1 MLGSLLGDIVGSIY
15 EHEPIKTTE
24 FEFFHPNCHFTDETV
39 LTLAIANAII
49 RSEGYQFNI
58 RKFAKEHA
66 DVPGGYGNNFKFWLY
81 TGGEQPYKS
90 IGVGPAA
97 RVSPVGWAFDNLET
111 TLIEAEKTA
120 RATHEHPDAI
130 KGALAVAHAIFMG
143 RKGSQVAEMKKEIA
157 EKYSYNLDLFL
168 DDIRH
173 QHTFDATTPTAVP
186 LALLCVIEARSTED
200 AVRNAVS
207 LGGDSDTLASIAGAV
222 AEAFFGIPDALKQEV
237 LKRLPESFLNVM
249 AHFREYQAAHQ

>member
-1 MLGSLLGDIVGSIY
+1 M
-15 EHEPIKTTE
+15 
-24 FEFFHPNCHFTDETV
+24 
-39 LTLAIANAII
+39 
-49 RSEGYQFNI
+49 
-58 RKFAKEHA
+58 
-66 DVPGGYGNNFKFWLY
+66 
-81 TGGEQPYKS
+81 KS
-90 IGVGPAA
+90 
-97 RVSPVGWAFDNLET
+97 
-111 TLIEAEKTA
+111 
-120 RATHEHPDAI
+120 
-130 KGALAVAHAIFMG
+130 
-143 RKGSQVAEMKKEIA
+143 EIA

-173 QHTFDATTPTAVP
+173 QHTFDSTTPTVVP
-186 LALLCVIEARSTED
+186 LALLCVIEARTTED